1 MAGSQPSE
9 AQTLRAV
16 ERLVTDSL
24 PQGGR
29 CGRPASRVADLAC
42 QTRCG
47 ASKRWMA
54 R

>member
-1 MAGSQPSE
+1 MADSQPSE

-29 CGRPASRVADLAC
+29 LRSTRQPRRRSRMPNAVWSIQAPD
-42 QTRCG
+42 G
-47 ASKRWMA
+47 
-54 R
+54 